1 MSTTY
6 LLTGRTVSGV
16 KLNYYSVI
24 VVNSMCVVR
33 MAHVERLLKLGECVM
48 ACIHACIVPTHLT
61 VQVFFLNLI

>member
-16 KLNYYSVI
+16 KLNYSSVI
-24 VVNSMCVVR
+24 FVNAKRMMR

-48 ACIHACIVPTHLT
+48 ACIHACIGS
-61 VQVFFLNLI
+61 